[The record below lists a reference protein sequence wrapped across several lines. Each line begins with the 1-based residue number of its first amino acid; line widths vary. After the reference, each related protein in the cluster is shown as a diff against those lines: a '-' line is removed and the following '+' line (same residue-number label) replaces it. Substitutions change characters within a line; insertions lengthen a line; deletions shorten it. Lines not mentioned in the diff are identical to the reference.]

1 MTAPTDDDPV
11 TLKEA
16 CQIVFRDRISPA
28 TLRAEAAKG
37 RLALRRIGR
46 QDFVTLRDVRELV
59 EICRA
64 EKPRPAYTS
73 TKSAT
78 PMSSVMERDSS
89 AQVALQAT
97 LAELRRH

>member
-1 MTAPTDDDPV
+1 MTPSEDDPI

-16 CQIVFRDRISPA
+16 CKIVFRDRISPS

-59 EICRA
+59 DRCRA
-64 EKPRPAYTS
+64 EKPHPASTS
-73 TKSAT
+73 IPNETHGLSAT
-78 PMSSVMERDSS
+78 ERDSS
-89 AQVALQAT
+89 ALVALEGTLQA
-97 LAELRRH
+97 LRTN